1 MLSLLV
7 SVCPKAALDISV
19 QLEQQLYTLQQ
30 ATNSIVEKAY
40 QEKEKNVVAYIDNVW
55 YTRYVEELFQQPVIV
70 ELWDEVV
77 CTDSLVNKMELIKM
91 LTQSCMTEYLSYKK
105 SLLAPVEEEKTS
117 ILKNLNESYELAIW
131 MNGGLLQRILLRAVL
146 CKMNTTAVC

>member
-40 QEKEKNVVAYIDNVW
+40 QEKEKYIDNVW
-55 YTRYVEELFQQPVIV
+55 YPQYVEDLFQQPVIV
-70 ELWDEVV
+70 ELWNEVV
-77 CTDSLVNKMELIKM
+77 RTDSLVNRMEMIKT
-91 LTQSCMTEYLSYKK
+91 LTQSCMVEYLSCKK
-105 SLLAPVEEEKTS
+105 SL
-117 ILKNLNESYELAIW
+117 
-131 MNGGLLQRILLRAVL
+131 
-146 CKMNTTAVC
+146 

>member
-1 MLSLLV
+1 M
-7 SVCPKAALDISV
+7 SV
-19 QLEQQLYTLQQ
+19 QLEEQLYVLQQ

-55 YTRYVEELFQQPVIV
+55 YPRYVEELFQQPVIV

-77 CTDSLVNKMELIKM
+77 RTDSLVNKMELIKM

-105 SLLAPVEEEKTS
+105 SLLAPVEEEKAS

-131 MNGGLLQRILLRAVL
+131 MNGGLLQRIWLRDVL
-146 CKMNTTAVC
+146 CRMNTTAIC